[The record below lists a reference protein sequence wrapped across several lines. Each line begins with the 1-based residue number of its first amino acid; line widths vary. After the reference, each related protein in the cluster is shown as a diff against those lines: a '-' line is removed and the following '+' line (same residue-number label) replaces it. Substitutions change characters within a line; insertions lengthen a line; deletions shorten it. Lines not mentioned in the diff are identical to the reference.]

1 MKGRVSSKVTLIVVV
16 VVFVVLLLVV
26 SCKSCLSLSDSVQR
40 TQQQRVDTI
49 NMMY

>member
-1 MKGRVSSKVTLIVVV
+1 MKGRVSSKVTLIVV